1 MPMELLRPPPQSDEL
16 AMIRR
21 QIESFDD
28 IGAVDDE
35 IRGIIAPS
43 PIRPLRE
50 NGPHHQPF
58 ATLPYNV
65 RVM

>member
-1 MPMELLRPPPQSDEL
+1 MFLHGRPLSPDEL
-16 AMIRR
+16 AMIRQ

-35 IRGIIAPS
+35 IRGIVAPS
-43 PIRPLRE
+43 PVRPLRE

-58 ATLPYNV
+58 AALPYNV